1 MIGRNQTKCKTLG
14 LHPCLTLPTT
24 VHGLPL
30 AVLHCAFGTPPRQA
44 DGKSGRWTS
53 GYRDTPQE
61 ERELTGRTR
70 VFGVMVM
77 SRKADSFALSD
88 GQRRQGR
95 VETLVRAKR
104 DRKLARQGGQ
114 AVRSDGGHP
123 D

>member
-1 MIGRNQTKCKTLG
+1 MIGRNQTKSKTLG

-30 AVLHCAFGTPPRQA
+30 AVLNCAFGTPPGQA

-61 ERELTGRTR
+61 ARELTGRTR
-70 VFGVMVM
+70 VLGVMG
-77 SRKADSFALSD
+77 READSFALSHE
-88 GQRRQGR
+88 QRRQGR

-104 DRKLARQGGQ
+104 DRKLAGQGGQ
-114 AVRSDGGHP
+114 TVRSDGGHP